1 MADIAPGEDTP
12 TNPSALDTLG
22 ADSEISSVPSSHEDS
37 NSALPEDNSE
47 IEGTAA
53 ASTAAADA
61 SVSEDSNSAQPVDN
75 NDETAAASIA
85 AAESTDSSPNNTNHS
100 GTSTSSSI
108 PKPPAVI
115 KSRTSFTADSPY
127 FTSFC
132 DGEIKSL
139 GTLSN
144 SLRDISA
151 RTNTFC
157 RTGALMSEAMH
168 RLANSCKL
176 RPERNLSQDHPD
188 EERLE
193 KEDDVLQRRNAV
205 GEEMAKLLQLLGEV
219 SYSVCL
225 IVIVEIEVVVQTATG
240 SVHFILASGVYEY
253 IPCWCKRICMP
264 RSYGMHQS

>member
-1 MADIAPGEDTP
+1 MVGSSLRLDQLVSNPYILLMADIVPDDGIP
-12 TNPSALDTLG
+12 PSLAVVG
-22 ADSEISSVPSSHEDS
+22 ADSEVSSVGSSQEDS
-37 NSALPEDNSE
+37 NSSQP
-47 IEGTAA
+47 AA
-53 ASTAAADA
+53 ASTTAAEA
-61 SVSEDSNSAQPVDN
+61 SGSEDSNSAQPVE

-85 AAESTDSSPNNTNHS
+85 AAEYTDSAPNTNGS
-100 GTSTSSSI
+100 GSGSGSTSTSTSST
-108 PKPPAVI
+108 PKPPVVI

-139 GTLSN
+139 STLSN

-176 RPERNLSQDHPD
+176 CPERNLSQDHPD
-188 EERLE
+188 EERHE
-193 KEDDVLQRRNAV
+193 QEDVVQQRRQAV

-219 SYSVCL
+219 SQSDCL
-225 IVIVEIEVVVQTATG
+225 FV
-240 SVHFILASGVYEY
+240 
-253 IPCWCKRICMP
+253 R
-264 RSYGMHQS
+264 

>member
-1 MADIAPGEDTP
+1 LLVVRSLRLYQLVSDPYILLMADIAPDEVVP
-12 TNPSALDTLG
+12 PSLAAVG
-22 ADSEISSVPSSHEDS
+22 ADSEVSSVGSSQ
-37 NSALPEDNSE
+37 
-47 IEGTAA
+47 
-53 ASTAAADA
+53 
-61 SVSEDSNSAQPVDN
+61 EDSNSAQPVDN
-75 NDETAAASIA
+75 NETNGTAAASTTAADASGSDDANSTQYVDNNETAAASIA
-85 AAESTDSSPNNTNHS
+85 AAESTDSSPNS
-100 GTSTSSSI
+100 GNTSTSST

-139 GTLSN
+139 STLSN

-188 EERLE
+188 EERHE
-193 KEDDVLQRRNAV
+193 QEDVVQQRRQAV

-219 SYSVCL
+219 SEPLCL
-225 IVIVEIEVVVQTATG
+225 FVSQDIMSKQE
-240 SVHFILASGVYEY
+240 
-253 IPCWCKRICMP
+253 
-264 RSYGMHQS
+264 

>member
-12 TNPSALDTLG
+12 PNPLALDTLG
-22 ADSEISSVPSSHEDS
+22 ADSEISSVPSSHENS
-37 NSALPEDNSE
+37 NSALPENCNE

-53 ASTAAADA
+53 ASTTAVDA
-61 SVSEDSNSAQPVDN
+61 SGSEDANSAQPVDT
-75 NDETAAASIA
+75 NDETATASIA

-100 GTSTSSSI
+100 STSTSSSNI
-108 PKPPAVI
+108 PKPPSVI

-188 EERLE
+188 EERRE

-219 SYSVCL
+219 SYSGRW
-225 IVIVEIEVVVQTATG
+225 IV
-240 SVHFILASGVYEY
+240 S
-253 IPCWCKRICMP
+253 
-264 RSYGMHQS
+264 

>member
-1 MADIAPGEDTP
+1 MADIAPDEAEDIP
-12 TNPSALDTLG
+12 QSLAALG
-22 ADSEISSVPSSHEDS
+22 ADSEVSSVGSSQEDS
-37 NSALPEDNSE
+37 NAAQSMDGNETH
-47 IEGTAA
+47 GTAA
-53 ASTAAADA
+53 VPTAAAEA
-61 SVSEDSNSAQPVDN
+61 SGSEDANSAQPENSDG
-75 NDETAAASIA
+75 TAAASIA
-85 AAESTDSSPNNTNHS
+85 AAEPTDSAPSTNGS
-100 GTSTSSSI
+100 GNTSTSSNA
-108 PKPPAVI
+108 KPPTVI

-188 EERLE
+188 EERNE
-193 KEDDVLQRRNAV
+193 KEDDVQQRRQAV

-219 SYSVCL
+219 SHSVCL
-225 IVIVEIEVVVQTATG
+225 FVSHDIVSTQE
-240 SVHFILASGVYEY
+240 
-253 IPCWCKRICMP
+253 
-264 RSYGMHQS
+264 

>member
-1 MADIAPGEDTP
+1 MADIAPDDGI
-12 TNPSALDTLG
+12 PSSLAASG
-22 ADSEISSVPSSHEDS
+22 ADSEVSSVGSSQEDS
-37 NSALPEDNSE
+37 NSTHPVDDNE
-47 IEGTAA
+47 IAA
-53 ASTAAADA
+53 EASGA
-61 SVSEDSNSAQPVDN
+61 EDSNSAQPVE
-75 NDETAAASIA
+75 NDGTAAASIA
-85 AAESTDSSPNNTNHS
+85 AAEYTDSSPNTNGS
-100 GTSTSSSI
+100 GNTSTSST

-139 GTLSN
+139 STLSN

-188 EERLE
+188 EERHE
-193 KEDDVLQRRNAV
+193 KEDVVQQRRQAV

-219 SYSVCL
+219 SQSVCL
-225 IVIVEIEVVVQTATG
+225 FV
-240 SVHFILASGVYEY
+240 
-253 IPCWCKRICMP
+253 R
-264 RSYGMHQS
+264 

>member
-1 MADIAPGEDTP
+1 MADIAPGEDTAP
-12 TNPSALDTLG
+12 SPSALDTLG
-22 ADSEISSVPSSHEDS
+22 ADSEVSSVGSSHEDP
-37 NSALPEDNSE
+37 NSALPVDNNE
-47 IEGTAA
+47 IDGTAA
-53 ASTAAADA
+53 ASTTAAYT
-61 SVSEDSNSAQPVDN
+61 SGSEDSNSAQPVD

-85 AAESTDSSPNNTNHS
+85 AAESTDSGPNNTNNTNGS
-100 GTSTSSSI
+100 TSTTSN
-108 PKPPAVI
+108 PKPAVPAAI

-157 RTGALMSEAMH
+157 RTGALMSEAMQ

-188 EERLE
+188 EERRE
-193 KEDDVLQRRNAV
+193 REDDVLQRRHAV
-205 GEEMAKLLQLLGEV
+205 GEEMAMLLQLLGEV

-225 IVIVEIEVVVQTATG
+225 IV
-240 SVHFILASGVYEY
+240 
-253 IPCWCKRICMP
+253 C
-264 RSYGMHQS
+264 

>member
-1 MADIAPGEDTP
+1 MADIAPDEEIP
-12 TNPSALDTLG
+12 PSLAALG
-22 ADSEISSVPSSHEDS
+22 ADSEVSSVGSSQ
-37 NSALPEDNSE
+37 
-47 IEGTAA
+47 EG
-53 ASTAAADA
+53 
-61 SVSEDSNSAQPVDN
+61 SNSAQPVDN
-75 NDETAAASIA
+75 NGTDPAFAT
-85 AAESTDSSPNNTNHS
+85 AAESSGSDPNSTDANGSSS
-100 GTSTSSSI
+100 GSTSSNNALADADNADDKAVAGLEKAGKTADDKAVDALADAKTAD
-108 PKPPAVI
+108 PKPPAAI

-139 GTLSN
+139 NTLSN

-188 EERLE
+188 EERHE
-193 KEDDVLQRRNAV
+193 REDVVQQRRHAV

-219 SYSVCL
+219 SLFVCL
-225 IVIVEIEVVVQTATG
+225 FVRVQTTSG
-240 SVHFILASGVYEY
+240 SVRLILASGVYEY
-253 IPCWCKRICMP
+253 ILYFTHVCMP
-264 RSYGMHQS
+264 RSYAMHQS